1 MTDRHTKIDEL
12 PEARVKAACLVR
24 IVDDDE
30 TMLNSYRFMLG
41 AVGWQVKCYQQARAF
56 LNDQNDAAGCL
67 VLDVRMPQM
76 SGLELH
82 AEMRRIGVTLPVI
95 FVTGHGDVDM
105 AVQTMKDGAVDF
117 MLKPVVPD
125 RLKEA
130 VLHWC
135 REDCKRRL
143 SELQNNALE
152 SDARSLTEREREVAQ
167 LVVQGLSNKAIAAK
181 LSIAERTVKF
191 HRASACEKL
200 GVGST
205 AQLIARMMLLK
216 EKGLV

>member
-1 MTDRHTKIDEL
+1 MTDRHTKIDDL

-56 LNDQNDAAGCL
+56 LDDQNDAAGCL

-82 AEMRRIGVTLPVI
+82 AEMRRLGVTLPVI

-105 AVQTMKDGAVDF
+105 AVQTMKDG
-117 MLKPVVPD
+117 
-125 RLKEA
+125 
-130 VLHWC
+130 
-135 REDCKRRL
+135 
-143 SELQNNALE
+143 ELQNNALE

>member
-1 MTDRHTKIDEL
+1 MTDRHTKIDDL

-56 LNDQNDAAGCL
+56 LDDQNDAAGCL

-82 AEMRRIGVTLPVI
+82 AEMRRLGVTLPVI

-130 VLHWC
+130 VLH
-135 REDCKRRL
+135 CKRRL